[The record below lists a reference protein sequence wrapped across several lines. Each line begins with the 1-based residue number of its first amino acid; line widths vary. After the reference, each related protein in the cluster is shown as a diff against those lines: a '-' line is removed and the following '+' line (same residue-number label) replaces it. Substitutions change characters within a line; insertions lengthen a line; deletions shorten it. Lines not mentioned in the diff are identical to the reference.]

1 MPNENPQ
8 ITETNETS
16 QEKHYIE
23 AGFKEDTYGP
33 YYEVQK
39 SD

>member
-8 ITETNETS
+8 ITETNETP

-23 AGFKEDTYGP
+23 AGFKEDTYGQ
-33 YYEVQK
+33 YYEVQ
-39 SD
+39 